1 MNKFEY
7 KVQGVDYEVEIEE
20 MEGNIAK
27 VSVNGIPFEV
37 ELKQPINPAKAISR
51 PKVAAPAP
59 APAAAPA
66 ARPAVPAASA
76 GAGTAVKAPLP
87 GTITTVNVKV
97 GDKVNVERS
106 MVMNGRLDGH
116 IVQGHVDETAKC
128 IAMKDADG
136 STYFTFEYE
145 LNKEMARKGYF
156 TVDKG
161 SVTVN
166 GVSLTV
172 CDPTD
177 NTFTVAIIP
186 YTRENTNFCDI
197 KVGTVVN
204 IEFDIL
210 GKYIARLKSFE

>member
-51 PKVAAPAP
+51 PKVAAPAL

-66 ARPAVPAASA
+66 ARPAAPAASA

-97 GDKVNVERS
+97 GDKVNVGDTVVVLE
-106 MVMNGRLDGH
+106 
-116 IVQGHVDETAKC
+116 
-128 IAMKDADG
+128 AMKMQ
-136 STYFTFEYE
+136 
-145 LNKEMARKGYF
+145 N
-156 TVDKG
+156 
-161 SVTVN
+161 
-166 GVSLTV
+166 
-172 CDPTD
+172 
-177 NTFTVAIIP
+177 
-186 YTRENTNFCDI
+186 
-197 KVGTVVN
+197 N
-204 IEFDIL
+204 IEAECAGTITAIL
-210 GKYIARLKSFE
+210 VNPGDSVMEGASLVTIG